1 MIDKKVSESSPA
13 DPGSLVMASW
23 FNDET
28 TIKEIYMEN
37 YPAAK
42 KYILLN
48 RGTQEQAEDIYQ
60 EAFIAMWRNIRL
72 NRFESRNENSLKSYL
87 LQIVKNK
94 WIDHLRSA
102 QYRNTVLLNE
112 SDVEHNIE
120 LPSPEEQEKILL
132 IKEHFKN
139 LGDTCREVLQRFYY
153 RKESLKTIANVFDWT
168 EATARNNKYRC
179 IERLRKS
186 LQQNQYLGDR

>member
-13 DPGSLVMASW
+13 DPGGLIMPSW
-23 FNDET
+23 FNNET
-28 TIKEIYMEN
+28 TIKEIYMKN

-48 RGTQEQAEDIYQ
+48 KGTDEQAKDIYQ

-72 NRFESRNENSLKSYL
+72 NRFESRNEHSLKSYL

-102 QYRNTVLLNE
+102 QYRNTVLLND
-112 SDVEHNIE
+112 SDVENNIE
-120 LPSPEEQEKILL
+120 EPSPEEQERISL
-132 IKEHFKN
+132 IKRHFKD
-139 LGDTCREVLQRFYY
+139 LGDTCKEVLQRFYY
-153 RKESLKTIANVFDWT
+153 NKESLRAIAGIFNWT

-186 LQQNQYLGDR
+186 LQQNQYLDSK